1 MYAYFN
7 ANLLE
12 TVMWTTH
19 DSGDADAGAA
29 GTVAAAAVT

>member
-1 MYAYFN
+1 MYFN

-12 TVMWTTH
+12 TVMH

-29 GTVAAAAVT
+29 GTVPAAAVAWCN